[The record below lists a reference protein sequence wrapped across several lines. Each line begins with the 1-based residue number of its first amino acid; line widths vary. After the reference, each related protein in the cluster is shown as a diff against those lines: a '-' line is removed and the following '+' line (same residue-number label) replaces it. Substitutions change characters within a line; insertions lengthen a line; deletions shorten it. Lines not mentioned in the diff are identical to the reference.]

1 MNHVPL
7 PQRPPKRRRRREGV
21 APAAEAHDSAG
32 AAVAAVPN
40 RKGSPEPDWA
50 PETGVPSFAPD
61 VKVVRWVP
69 GKCQY
74 EYKDH
79 TADIQIHSWGDSME
93 ECFAWAALA
102 MFNYMT
108 PLKRLASSALSA
120 KGSAAGTRVPGNA
133 NMGTHED
140 DDEDDAN
147 DEGEDAPATEPTVG
161 HSFEVEAHDA
171 HSLLFAFL
179 DELLFNFHTTMTVC
193 NAVQVL
199 PIERGNGTWR
209 VRGTGVG
216 ERFVDGVHEQ
226 GTEIKA
232 ITYSAMQIVERD
244 EAAMKAAASNPD
256 ESNPGA
262 KSRAELFVI
271 VDI

>member
-1 MNHVPL
+1 M
-7 PQRPPKRRRRREGV
+7 G
-21 APAAEAHDSAG
+21 AHED
-32 AAVAAVPN
+32 
-40 RKGSPEPDWA
+40 D
-50 PETGVPSFAPD
+50 D
-61 VKVVRWVP
+61 
-69 GKCQY
+69 
-74 EYKDH
+74 
-79 TADIQIHSWGDSME
+79 
-93 ECFAWAALA
+93 
-102 MFNYMT
+102 
-108 PLKRLASSALSA
+108 
-120 KGSAAGTRVPGNA
+120 
-133 NMGTHED
+133 ED

-147 DEGEDAPATEPTVG
+147 DEDEDAPATEPTVG

-199 PIERGNGTWR
+199 PIERGEGTWR

-244 EAAMKAAASNPD
+244 EAATKAAASNPD

>member
-1 MNHVPL
+1 
-7 PQRPPKRRRRREGV
+7 
-21 APAAEAHDSAG
+21 
-32 AAVAAVPN
+32 
-40 RKGSPEPDWA
+40 
-50 PETGVPSFAPD
+50 
-61 VKVVRWVP
+61 
-69 GKCQY
+69 
-74 EYKDH
+74 
-79 TADIQIHSWGDSME
+79 ME

-199 PIERGNGTWR
+199 PIERRGEGTWR

-244 EAAMKAAASNPD
+244 EAATKAAASDPD